1 MVTRRQLIRTGTV
14 GGAALLVPA
23 ALLTRQ
29 QAFADPVPGGTLDP
43 TKVPKY
49 VLPLFVPPAMPS
61 RPAGGVDYHEISVRQ
76 FNQRILPPG
85 FRTTPVF
92 GYGVL
97 GRPSTFHYPS
107 YTIEAR
113 VNRVTRV
120 RWANELATPG
130 GRFRPH
136 LLPVDPTLH
145 WANPPGGNSGRD
157 MRPEFKTTPGPY
169 RGPVPIVT
177 HLHGAHVFEQFDG
190 YPEAWYL
197 PGARDIPHGFAR
209 VGTFHDRFRAE
220 AGVPWPAGSAVFDYH
235 NDQRATTLWYHDHTL
250 GMTRL
255 NIYAGLTGMYLLRGG
270 PSDLPAGVLPGPAPQ
285 PGDPPGRRYYE
296 MPLIVQDRSFNADG
310 SLFFPSSRG
319 EFGDVPPGGPFIPK
333 TDVSPIWNP
342 EFFGNTMV
350 VNGNTWPVLPVER
363 RRYRFRMLNASNART
378 IMLKVVT
385 DPLAKRPAPAA
396 LPIWVI
402 GTDGGFLPAP
412 VSLASARL
420 GVAER
425 LDVIVDFSAVPAGT
439 ALYLINEGPDEPFG
453 GGTVGTDFDPADPGT
468 TGQVLKFVVVPATS
482 TDRSVPPDQLRLPAI
497 PRLGNASVTRRL
509 SLNELDS
516 TAFPEAPTE
525 GMLGTVKADG
535 SAAPLPW
542 MAPVTENPRRGATE
556 VWEFRNFTED
566 AHPIHVHQV
575 QFQVLDRRPFG
586 GADDPGRI
594 GDPRPPE
601 SWETGFKDTVL
612 ALPGE
617 ITRIKA
623 RFDIAGRYVWHCHII
638 DHEDNEMM
646 RPYQVVT

>member
-1 MVTRRQLIRTGTV
+1 
-14 GGAALLVPA
+14 
-23 ALLTRQ
+23 
-29 QAFADPVPGGTLDP
+29 
-43 TKVPKY
+43 
-49 VLPLFVPPAMPS
+49 
-61 RPAGGVDYHEISVRQ
+61 
-76 FNQRILPPG
+76 
-85 FRTTPVF
+85 
-92 GYGVL
+92 
-97 GRPSTFHYPS
+97 
-107 YTIEAR
+107 
-113 VNRVTRV
+113 
-120 RWANELATPG
+120 
-130 GRFRPH
+130 
-136 LLPVDPTLH
+136 
-145 WANPPGGNSGRD
+145 
-157 MRPEFKTTPGPY
+157 
-169 RGPVPIVT
+169 
-177 HLHGAHVFEQFDG
+177 
-190 YPEAWYL
+190 
-197 PGARDIPHGFAR
+197 
-209 VGTFHDRFRAE
+209 
-220 AGVPWPAGSAVFDYH
+220 
-235 NDQRATTLWYHDHTL
+235 
-250 GMTRL
+250 
-255 NIYAGLTGMYLLRGG
+255 
-270 PSDLPAGVLPGPAPQ
+270 
-285 PGDPPGRRYYE
+285 
-296 MPLIVQDRSFNADG
+296 
-310 SLFFPSSRG
+310 
-319 EFGDVPPGGPFIPK
+319 
-333 TDVSPIWNP
+333 
-342 EFFGNTMV
+342 MV

-575 QFQVLDRRPFG
+575 QFEVLDRRPFG
-586 GADDPGRI
+586 GTEDPGKI
-594 GDPRPPE
+594 GDPRPPAA
-601 SWETGFKDTVL
+601 WERGRKDTVL
-612 ALPGE
+612 SLPGE
-617 ITRIKA
+617 ISRIKA
-623 RFDIAGRYVWHCHII
+623 HFDIAGRFVWHCHIL
-638 DHEDNEMM
+638 DHEDNDMM
-646 RPYQVVT
+646 RPYQIG